1 MVSDSPKRD
10 FSGIDPETGERWSP
24 RKVVEIL
31 GLRAVNDEGEIR
43 AICSRVVEE
52 NPKQVAV
59 YRAGKQQVI
68 GFFTKAVM
76 DATRNG
82 AHPEITTQ
90 VLREL
95 LAQ

>member
-1 MVSDSPKRD
+1 VADPPKRD

-52 NPKQVAV
+52 NPKQAVAYRTGKVAV
-59 YRAGKQQVI
+59 LGYFI
-68 GFFTKAVM
+68 KAVM

-82 AHPEITTQ
+82 AHPEITTR
-90 VLREL
+90 VLKEL
-95 LAQ
+95 LK